1 MYTTSN
7 RHIGKIKVSPE
18 STVKDI
24 KAEVAKLNKKLKPE
38 RQSIRANL
46 KDKDRK
52 DSSSVSSLGVS
63 SGSKIYVKDLGPQIS
78 WRTVFVLE
86 YLGPLVLYIIV
97 ATRPWIFYGDKAG
110 SAYPFTTTAR

>member
-7 RHIGKIKVSPE
+7 RHLGKIQVSPE
-18 STVKDI
+18 NTVKDI
-24 KAEVAKLNKKLKPE
+24 KAEVAKLNKKLTPE
-38 RQSIRANL
+38 RQSIRL
-46 KDKDRK
+46 DLRDKDRK
-52 DSSSVSSLGVS
+52 DNSTVTSLGVS

-97 ATRPWIFYGDKAG
+97 ATRPWIFYGEKAG
-110 SAYPFTTTAR
+110 SAYPFTTTAK